1 MSPSENIDDYAKGWA
16 GLMKLVRNGDSWSG
30 NEKNRFFLNGRQGAF
45 HEISHLAGLDQ
56 SEDGRGLAIVD
67 WDQDGRLDLWY
78 RNRSAPRLRLMVNKK
93 ESHPSVALRLEGTNC
108 NRDAIGAVVELLPS
122 SQNRHW
128 VQSVKAGDLFLSQ
141 SSKWLH
147 FGLGNETQDFSA
159 QVLWPGGKKEIFVG
173 IKAGRFHLKQG
184 SGIARQLNSRREIK
198 LHHRELTRSPNQS
211 NAHILIPARAPFP
224 TLSYR
229 DKAAKLL
236 TTSQNQGLKL
246 VLLWSGICPSCEKN
260 LNQVASQMKA
270 IRENQLTV
278 LALSTDGINGPK
290 SDLSPAYELVEKTK
304 MSFPWGIIDQKSA
317 RQLHRFQ
324 ENLFDRTPEPSVPL
338 AILLDQNHRALA
350 IYRGEFSILTILAD
364 LKTILSSNA
373 IQLYHSAP
381 PMKGTWF
388 TNPLGQRE
396 VDRLFPVMR

>member
-1 MSPSENIDDYAKGWA
+1 MSPSENIDDYAKGWT

-93 ESHPSVALRLEGTNC
+93 ESHPSVALKLEGTNC
-108 NRDAIGAVVELLPS
+108 NRDAIGAMVELLPS
-122 SQNRHW
+122 SQNRRW

-159 QVLWPGGKKEIFVG
+159 QVLWPGGKKEIFLG

-198 LHHRELTRSPNQS
+198 LDHRELTRSPNQS
-211 NAHILIPARAPFP
+211 NAHILLPARAPFP

-229 DKAAKLL
+229 DKAAQLL
-236 TTSQNQGLKL
+236 TTSQNRGPKL
-246 VLLWSGICPSCEKN
+246 VLL
-260 LNQVASQMKA
+260 
-270 IRENQLTV
+270 
-278 LALSTDGINGPK
+278 
-290 SDLSPAYELVEKTK
+290 
-304 MSFPWGIIDQKSA
+304 
-317 RQLHRFQ
+317 
-324 ENLFDRTPEPSVPL
+324 
-338 AILLDQNHRALA
+338 
-350 IYRGEFSILTILAD
+350 
-364 LKTILSSNA
+364 
-373 IQLYHSAP
+373 
-381 PMKGTWF
+381 
-388 TNPLGQRE
+388 
-396 VDRLFPVMR
+396 